1 MRAIPIFIFALFIS
15 LAACEQ
21 PGNFTPAEDP
31 GTFEVSI
38 LDTFHIES
46 STLLADSIITSG
58 LSRLLVGHMVDTDLG
73 DLKVRSYFKFS
84 PGDFL
89 DFEDANMVY
98 DSLQLIL
105 NFDGYVIGD
114 REKTQVF
121 NVREIVQEFGTEDDE
136 LYFGFDQLNTGR
148 NSLGNFSFDHDWEE
162 GDSIFIS
169 MDNELGERLFD
180 LAEKNELYP
189 TNLDFL
195 RDFEG
200 LMIEPEGQ
208 EAYQIFGFSSS
219 ETVNGNFQNKIVL
232 RMYYHEEG
240 EFTEAH
246 SYDFVQIRE
255 DIAFNSYQSE
265 REGTALATLTG
276 DNPVAARLSG
286 DKSYVQAGL
295 GIQSKIRFPY
305 LKKLRELDKEYI
317 VNAAILRVEAVKG
330 SYTHVS
336 ELPDSLSLFI
346 TDKYNNIGQVF
357 FNISG
362 GASVAQYGSLQ
373 ADEELNLFAF
383 YEFDITEFVFQQ
395 LREEGEQGLALIA
408 SATPTAILNSV
419 DKLSIGGVD
428 YGSPGL
434 TLKIYMTKLTE

>member
-15 LAACEQ
+15 TIACEQ

-38 LDTFHIES
+38 LDTFRIES

-58 LSRLLVGHMVDTDLG
+58 LSRMLVGHIADTDLG
-73 DLKVRSYFKFS
+73 DLKVRSYFKFA

-105 NFDGYVIGD
+105 TYDGYAIGD
-114 REKTQVF
+114 REKSQVF
-121 NVREIVQEFGTEDDE
+121 NVREIVEEFGTTDDE
-136 LYFGFDQLNTGR
+136 YYFGFDQLNTGR
-148 NSLGNFSFDHDWEE
+148 NSLGNFSFSHDWEE

-169 MDNELGERLFD
+169 MDNALGERLFE
-180 LAEKNELYP
+180 LAEKNEVYA

-200 LMIEPEGQ
+200 LMIEPGGE
-208 EAYQIFGFSSS
+208 EAYQVFGFSSS
-219 ETVNGNFQNKIVL
+219 ETVNGSFQNKMVL

-240 EFTEAH
+240 EFTETH
-246 SYDFVQIRE
+246 HYDFVQIRE
-255 DIAFNSYQSE
+255 DIAFNSYESE
-265 REGTALATLTG
+265 RGGTGLAGLTG
-276 DNPVAARLSG
+276 DEPVASVVSG

-305 LKKLRELDKEYI
+305 LKILRELDKEYI

-330 SYTHVS
+330 SYAHIN

-357 FNISG
+357 FNLSG

-395 LREEGEQGLALIA
+395 LREEGDQGLALIA
-408 SATPTAILNSV
+408 SATPTGILNSV
-419 DKLSIGGVD
+419 DKLSIGGAD

-434 TLKIYMTKLTE
+434 SLKIYMTKLID